1 VVNTSGALPRGS
13 LFGQLDDFGFWNRA
27 LTQQEIT
34 QLFNQNQCITNI
46 TVTDILI
53 INLGQLSYSN
63 PVTYTNNITLYPN
76 PATTQVNISF
86 NNITDLM

>member
-1 VVNTSGALPRGS
+1 MVNTSGALPRGS

-46 TVTDILI
+46 TVTDIFQSKVFSGL
-53 INLGQLSYSN
+53 NFKCEKFVCEKWPQC
-63 PVTYTNNITLYPN
+63 
-76 PATTQVNISF
+76 
-86 NNITDLM
+86 